1 MQIVKMGEFRIQDA
15 NKIPFVDNPYVVF
28 SYEEDSEHK
37 IDNEDNLSARAKWQV
52 GDVAFLVRGN
62 LHVMSD
68 NEDVIRE
75 AWREFT
81 SDPQAGLKLVE
92 YYALY
97 DAFGSFTRISQ
108 TGFLEDL
115 IFGNKDISYLDLAYN
130 QLKHLSWDGEE
141 SELYLSF
148 RNGCGPHNLSELVC
162 MVAEYEMQKKEIDE
176 IRLNPPSHIPNIKC
190 YELADEMDLIV
201 LYLGEVSIKGHK
213 LTEFGAIGLT
223 VKAKS
228 RIVNEGYYFDLASG
242 FNVIDILSSDY
253 AQPSWRRHPHA
264 FLNVGHHH
272 SRMCLG
278 TNVANLCS
286 AINFPSRDS
295 LVHISNLLKISATT
309 YNYEDVA
316 VSGFG
321 LLEDD
326 EE

>member
-28 SYEEDSEHK
+28 SYEEYSEHAN
-37 IDNEDNLSARAKWQV
+37 DNEYSLSARAKWKV
-52 GDVAFLVRGN
+52 GGIAFLVKGN

-68 NEDVIRE
+68 NEEVIRE

-81 SDPQAGLKLVE
+81 NDPEAGLRLVE

-108 TGFLEDL
+108 ADFLETL
-115 IFGNKDISYLDLAYN
+115 ILGNTDTSYLSLAHDR
-130 QLKHLSWDGEE
+130 LKLLSWDGEE

-162 MVAEYEMQKKEIDE
+162 MVAEYEMHKKEIDE
-176 IRLNPPSHIPNIKC
+176 IRLNPPSNIPNIQC
-190 YELADEMDLIV
+190 YELMSGMHLIV
-201 LYLGEVSIKGHK
+201 LYLGEVSINGKT
-213 LTEFGAIGLT
+213 LTDFGAVGLV

-228 RIVNEGYYFDLASG
+228 RIVDDGYYFDLASG
-242 FNVIDILSSDY
+242 FNVIVNYDY
-253 AQPSWRRHPHA
+253 EHAYWRRHPHS

-272 SRMCLG
+272 SGMCLG

-286 AINFPSRDS
+286 AINSPSRDS

-309 YNYEDVA
+309 YNSEDIA